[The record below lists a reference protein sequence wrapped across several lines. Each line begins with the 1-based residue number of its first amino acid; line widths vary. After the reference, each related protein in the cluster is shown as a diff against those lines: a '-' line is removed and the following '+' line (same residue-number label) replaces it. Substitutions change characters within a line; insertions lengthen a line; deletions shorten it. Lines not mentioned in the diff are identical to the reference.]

1 MSRDYPDWIDA
12 LKAAQGR
19 RRFAGS
25 VAVARL
31 DRLHALIAAPDQ
43 GGLGFA
49 VSFSLDAHGNI
60 CADLAVSGE
69 LMLICQRSLAPYQQA
84 INSRSM
90 LGIVSDE
97 RALEALPADYEP
109 LLAEQGRVR
118 IEDLVAEEVL
128 LSLPLVPHA
137 PDSSPIGDDI
147 GSQPG
152 PATIETHKPFAD
164 LADLAAKRKKISGK
178 E

>member
-31 DRLHALIAAPDQ
+31 DRLHALIADPDQ
-43 GGLGFA
+43 GELGFA
-49 VSFSLDAHGNI
+49 VSFGLDAHGNV
-60 CADLAVSGE
+60 CADLAVFGE
-69 LMLICQRSLAPYQQA
+69 LALICQRSLVPYQQA
-84 INSRSM
+84 INSRST
-90 LGIVSDE
+90 LAIVTDE
-97 RALEALPADYEP
+97 RAVEALPEDYEP
-109 LLAEQGRVR
+109 LLADQGRVR

-137 PDSSPIGDDI
+137 PDSSPMGDDL
-147 GSQPG
+147 GSRPG
-152 PATIETHKPFAD
+152 RAMDTHKPFAD
-164 LADLAAKRKKISGK
+164 LADLAAKRKKNLR
-178 E
+178 